1 MPTHQEEVKPV
12 QYARLWSDIPLK
24 LSISDYDSNQ
34 AQDHARET
42 VRSRF
47 SKTMHFVENYLKNV
61 VDKMWTFSDPEQNK
75 LTFEVTNITQTF
87 VFLSMFLTVSHSHS
101 GCETGK
107 TFDILWLLQLCG
119 LVANNS
125 HPSQHPGLHHRHS
138 LVYFHHPP

>member
-1 MPTHQEEVKPV
+1 MVDSQEEVKPV

-75 LTFEVTNITQTF
+75 LTFEV
-87 VFLSMFLTVSHSHS
+87 LKSHH
-101 GCETGK
+101 
-107 TFDILWLLQLCG
+107 G
-119 LVANNS
+119 LE
-125 HPSQHPGLHHRHS
+125 
-138 LVYFHHPP
+138 